1 MKPHLASTLSVSLS
15 LSLSVSV
22 SVWVSV
28 SLSCVLGCGSH
39 DTGEPGA
46 VQAMPA
52 SPRPAPGIDLAG
64 PIPPPDRGGAVRAGA
79 ATGGANPGAIIDLVA
94 DRAVV
99 PVAVPRLPLGG
110 SVGFTFGD
118 DRSGWVARIPDH
130 MQLPAVAYGAG
141 KIYVSGGF
149 DSVSFYGLDART
161 GRIDW
166 ATTNL
171 EDNGP
176 TAAIFEDDRVLF
188 NTESCTLFALDAR
201 TGKRLWLRRLGDPTL
216 SQVTAADGLVYASH
230 PGEAGQELT
239 AYRIKD
245 GEPVWTRSI
254 GAELLAAPVIA
265 GDAIYAANL
274 HGVIHRFARRT
285 GKLAW
290 ARALDATTAPW
301 IAGDELFVTRRKGR
315 TEQQIVVAAGTG
327 KVIREHDRSA
337 GRYAGDVPDKV
348 GALGDGTW
356 QDVWAFEGSRPVV
369 DRGVRYVA
377 MGGEIRASDAVTG
390 ERLWQ
395 RRQPGPADRRSVG
408 SVALAGSEVVIAT
421 RDGTLFG
428 LDVDTGYTLW
438 SYAIGHRV
446 IAEPVIANGWI
457 YAATADGYVVALE
470 VGDRTL
476 DGWHMFGGN
485 PRHSG
490 PVAAQ
495 PARPEGV

>member
-1 MKPHLASTLSVSLS
+1 MKPCLA
-15 LSLSVSV
+15 
-22 SVWVSV
+22 WIAIG
-28 SLSCVLGCGSH
+28 CALGCDARDAADH
-39 DTGEPGA
+39 RTQPAIEP
-46 VQAMPA
+46 PP
-52 SPRPAPGIDLAG
+52 PRPAPGIDLAG
-64 PIPPPDRGGAVRAGA
+64 PIPLPDRHGPVRARAGA
-79 ATGGANPGAIIDLVA
+79 AAPASVDLAA

-99 PVAVPRLPLGG
+99 PVAVPVPPSGG
-110 SVGFTFGD
+110 SVGFTFAE
-118 DRSGWVARIPDH
+118 DRRGWVARIPEH
-130 MQLPAVAYGAG
+130 VQLPAVAYGAG

-149 DSVSFYGLDART
+149 ESVSFYGLDAET

-176 TAAIFEDDRVLF
+176 TAAVFEDDRVLF

-201 TGKRLWLRRLGDPTL
+201 TGRRLWFRKLGDPTL
-216 SQVTAADGLVYASH
+216 AQVTTADGLVYASH
-230 PGEAGQELT
+230 PGESGQELT
-239 AYRIKD
+239 AYRVKD

-265 GDAIYAANL
+265 GDAIYATNL
-274 HGVIHRFARRT
+274 HGVVFRFARRT

-301 IAGDELFVTRRKGR
+301 ITDNELFVTRQVGR
-315 TEQQIVVAAGTG
+315 REQQIVIAADTG
-327 KVIREHDRSA
+327 QLLRAHDQSS
-337 GRYAGDVPDKV
+337 GHHAGDVPGGA
-348 GALGDGTW
+348 GALGSDTW
-356 QDVWAFEGSRPVV
+356 KLVWAFEGSRPVV

-377 MGGEIRASDAVTG
+377 MGGEIRASDAATG
-390 ERLWQ
+390 ELLWQ
-395 RRQPGPADRRSVG
+395 RRYAGAPADRRSVG

-421 RDGTLFG
+421 RDGQLFG

-446 IAEPVIANGWI
+446 IAEPVIARGWV
-457 YAATADGYVVALE
+457 YASTEDGYVVALH

-485 PRHSG
+485 PRHDG
-490 PVAAQ
+490 PVAPPQ
-495 PARPEGV
+495 PRGA

>member
-1 MKPHLASTLSVSLS
+1 MKPCLASVALI
-15 LSLSVSV
+15 
-22 SVWVSV
+22 
-28 SLSCVLGCGSH
+28 SCALGCGSR
-39 DTGEPGA
+39 DAGEPH
-46 VQAMPA
+46 PA
-52 SPRPAPGIDLAG
+52 AAPPAARHPAPGIDLAG
-64 PIPPPDRGGAVRAGA
+64 PIPLPDRHGPARAGA
-79 ATGGANPGAIIDLVA
+79 AAPATIDLAA

-99 PVAVPRLPLGG
+99 PVAVPRPPLGG

-118 DRSGWVARIPDH
+118 ERPGWVARIPDH
-130 MQLPAVAYGAG
+130 LQLPAVAYGAG

-149 DSVSFYGLDART
+149 DSVSFYGLDAET

-230 PGEAGQELT
+230 PGESGQELT
-239 AYRIKD
+239 AYRTRD
-245 GEPVWTRSI
+245 GAPVWTRSI
-254 GAELLAAPVIA
+254 GAELLAAPVIS
-265 GDAIYAANL
+265 GDAIYAATL
-274 HGVIHRFARRT
+274 HGVVYRFARRT
-285 GKLAW
+285 GQPAW
-290 ARALDATTAPW
+290 VRALDATTAPW
-301 IAGDELFVTRRKGR
+301 IVGNELFVTRRQGKK
-315 TEQQIVVAAGTG
+315 EQQIVVAADTG
-327 KVIREHDRSA
+327 KVIREHDQST
-337 GRYAGDVPDKV
+337 GRYVGDVPSVV
-348 GALGDGTW
+348 GQIGDTTW

-377 MGGEIRASDAVTG
+377 MGGEVRASDATTG
-390 ERLWQ
+390 ELLWQ
-395 RRQPGPADRRSVG
+395 RRYPGAADRRSVG
-408 SVALAGSEVVIAT
+408 SVALAGSQVVIAS
-421 RDGTLFG
+421 RDGKLFG

-446 IAEPVIANGWI
+446 IAEPVIARGWI
-457 YAATADGYVVALE
+457 YASTQDGYVVALQ

-485 PRHSG
+485 PHHDG
-490 PVAAQ
+490 LVAPRRGSEA
-495 PARPEGV
+495 PATEASL